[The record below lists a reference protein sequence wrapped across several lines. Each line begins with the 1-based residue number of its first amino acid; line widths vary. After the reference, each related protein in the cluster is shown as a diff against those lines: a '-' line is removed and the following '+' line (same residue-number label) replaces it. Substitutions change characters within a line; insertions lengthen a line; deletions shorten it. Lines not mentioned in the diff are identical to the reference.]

1 MSEIPDIPLEEL
13 DDAALE
19 ELAAKA
25 MAVQQIRRQQQAA
38 IQVVEQAE
46 ADFID
51 GQEQVSMRYHNAQK
65 SLGLET
71 DEWVPPQPDMP
82 WTRYAKGMS
91 VVHNGQEWYSLVP
104 QNDAEPGTD
113 PSKWSEAEAVEYVE
127 PQPVEVVEDA
137 ALDLDPEPQPHPATP
152 TQED

>member
-1 MSEIPDIPLEEL
+1 
-13 DDAALE
+13 
-19 ELAAKA
+19 
-25 MAVQQIRRQQQAA
+25 
-38 IQVVEQAE
+38 
-46 ADFID
+46 
-51 GQEQVSMRYHNAQK
+51 
-65 SLGLET
+65 
-71 DEWVPPQPDMP
+71 MP

-137 ALDLDPEPQPHPATP
+137 ALGLDPEPQPHPATP